1 MKSSSFKRVGVC
13 PYRVVASYLI
23 AGLTV
28 SPEAFRARRAG
39 RVRVDPVAQIKR
51 ALRHI
56 RIVHRATGL
65 SPEDIEAI
73 SNDGDQWKALRAV
86 LTSERALENALKFFR
101 QQSHVNTGRRSRGR
115 TGSLHVQAVARV
127 MALAWHQLTERLP
140 AKDNS
145 KFHALLLA
153 AVATIF
159 GHPRREPRW
168 ESATKTAVE
177 RIKKEA
183 TSRR

>member
-1 MKSSSFKRVGVC
+1 MLEG
-13 PYRVVASYLI
+13 P
-23 AGLTV
+23 
-28 SPEAFRARRAG
+28 
-39 RVRVDPVAQIKR
+39 VDPVAQIKR

-115 TGSLHVQAVARV
+115 TGSLDVQAVARA
-127 MALAWHQLTERLP
+127 MALAWQQLTERLP

-168 ESATKTAVE
+168 ESADQDCDGAHQKGGHEQALIGSDFFCNSTRHT
-177 RIKKEA
+177 
-183 TSRR
+183 